1 MLRHGGDESGAD
13 RVDPSGRPVR
23 VLATFEEVK
32 VERTSLSSLE
42 VDSGIRAVQSGDA
55 LGHGA
60 EGCRHA
66 TILDRV
72 FTGFAGG
79 RAPASVLTVTGSV
92 GKEVVETVGMQD
104 STEGA
109 GDALLITPGGPVNED
124 PLFFGSNAS
133 SAGCRGD
140 RARKAEVMVEISE
153 GRSWISFQGRGCG

>member
-32 VERTSLSSLE
+32 VERASLSSLE

-55 LGHGA
+55 LGHGT

-79 RAPASVLTVTGSV
+79 
-92 GKEVVETVGMQD
+92 
-104 STEGA
+104 
-109 GDALLITPGGPVNED
+109 
-124 PLFFGSNAS
+124 
-133 SAGCRGD
+133 
-140 RARKAEVMVEISE
+140 
-153 GRSWISFQGRGCG
+153 